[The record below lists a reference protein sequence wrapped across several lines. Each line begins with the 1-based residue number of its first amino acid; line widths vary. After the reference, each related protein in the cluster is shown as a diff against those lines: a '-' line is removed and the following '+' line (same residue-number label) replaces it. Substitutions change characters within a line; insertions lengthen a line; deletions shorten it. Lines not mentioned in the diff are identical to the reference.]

1 MFLKGYIPLPSNLR
15 APTLARK
22 RGEYLSLVELAFA
35 RDRQGIDQQIWHQIE
50 IDVPRTRPG
59 VRLWMQASTQRVRG
73 LHMFVI
79 LFLTS
84 LQVESRADT
93 LRMGYTPSGERV
105 CTRDK
110 RPCNPL
116 LSSFSFS
123 IYRQVHRCLQFL
135 SLFDPYPFQTDSDP
149 EQFDTSLL
157 PENVLNAVEA
167 DSFWCLSRLL
177 DGIQDN
183 YISAQPGIHRSVKR
197 MSELVARIDG
207 SSNLFLVNILRVNEF
222 NERQHHF
229 TRILGLKMSSLCNL
243 HSVG

>member
-110 RPCNPL
+110 QIGRAH
-116 LSSFSFS
+116 
-123 IYRQVHRCLQFL
+123 V
-135 SLFDPYPFQTDSDP
+135 
-149 EQFDTSLL
+149 
-157 PENVLNAVEA
+157 
-167 DSFWCLSRLL
+167 
-177 DGIQDN
+177 
-183 YISAQPGIHRSVKR
+183 
-197 MSELVARIDG
+197 
-207 SSNLFLVNILRVNEF
+207 
-222 NERQHHF
+222 
-229 TRILGLKMSSLCNL
+229 
-243 HSVG
+243 

>member
-15 APTLARK
+15 AATLARK

-35 RDRQGIDQQIWHQIE
+35 RDRQGVDQQIWHQIE

-59 VRLWMQASTQRVRG
+59 IRLWIQASTQRVRG
-73 LHMFVI
+73 LQ
-79 LFLTS
+79 LFAMLLLTS

-93 LRMGYTPSGERV
+93 LRLGYTPSGERV
-105 CTRDK
+105 CSRDK
-110 RPCNPL
+110 RSCNPL
-116 LSSFSFS
+116 LSSISFS
-123 IYRQVHRCLQFL
+123 IHWQVRHCPHSF
-135 SLFDPYPFQTDSDP
+135 SPFDSHMFQKDSDP

-207 SSNLFLVNILRVNEF
+207 SSNLLSG
-222 NERQHHF
+222 QHF
-229 TRILGLKMSSLCNL
+229 TY
-243 HSVG
+243 